1 MCRLCALWARLQLSK
16 HHTTIQIATAYQAAD
31 LSEYYTTL

>member
-16 HHTTIQIATAYQAAD
+16 HHIAIQIAAA
-31 LSEYYTTL
+31 